1 MLLPGIVGA
10 SMNRHMARYMNGAQ
24 KGTGRNTRAART
36 GLLVDR
42 VLNVSHM
49 DARTG
54 AFINL
59 MRMW

>member
-1 MLLPGIVGA
+1 MEPRKEQAETLEL
-10 SMNRHMARYMNGAQ
+10 Q
-24 KGTGRNTRAART
+24 DT

-59 MRMW
+59 MGMW